1 MVQTESSCFVL
12 FRTSSFERNDIHFP
26 VFTETVFT
34 NITVTCMTEMEVKL
48 LLKDCVFLFTY
59 LTVLTESL
67 FFFISQSE
75 HSTCVVIF

>member
-34 NITVTCMTEMEVKL
+34 NITITCMTEMEVKL
-48 LLKDCVFLFTY
+48 LLKDCVFIYLFNY
-59 LTVLTESL
+59 P
-67 FFFISQSE
+67 
-75 HSTCVVIF
+75 H